1 MDKDFEIAPIS
12 NSNEFLDDLDIDLKD
27 DEKDDSHDVDVKKR
41 PIKTIFSFDAQGQI
55 AAPGTKVVRKKKKS
69 MSIISDTDMQ
79 SPVKPLAGDCSM
91 VSSDKKGPPIDLT
104 ESHEL
109 LNIEDEL
116 KKPQDGRLVDFGGD
130 IE

>member
-55 AAPGTKVVRKKKKS
+55 AAPGTKAVRKKKTNQVKNVFLILNDGTADLANPMSKS
-69 MSIISDTDMQ
+69 
-79 SPVKPLAGDCSM
+79 CS
-91 VSSDKKGPPIDLT
+91 VY
-104 ESHEL
+104 HY
-109 LNIEDEL
+109 
-116 KKPQDGRLVDFGGD
+116 QQF
-130 IE
+130 